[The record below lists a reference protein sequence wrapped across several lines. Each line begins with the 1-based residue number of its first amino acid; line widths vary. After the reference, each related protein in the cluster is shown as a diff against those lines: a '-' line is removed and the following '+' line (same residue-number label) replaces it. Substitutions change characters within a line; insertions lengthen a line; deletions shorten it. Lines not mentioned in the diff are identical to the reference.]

1 MKVIK
6 PQKLGLLSRTFEHKG
21 DCFLVLTMAAFFPL
35 DTPSALMSEVSM
47 WKFVAGELGD
57 KGPLDEGLPKSRGEV
72 LVSGHA
78 YPPGGRPQ
86 IACQVRVR
94 LGSVDKTLRVV
105 GNRHWEQKGAP
116 SAPEPFSRLPLTY
129 AQAFGG
135 EGYAL
140 NPLGKGFAPVS
151 TPKGPVHPLPNVE
164 DPQQLIR
171 SPKDKPAPAGF
182 LPYDVS
188 WPQRVSKAGTYD
200 AQWLKTRFP
209 GFADDLQQSY
219 FNTAPEDQWLPGYLQ
234 GGESF
239 SLQHLHPTQPLIEG
253 TLPKLSARAFVTQQ
267 TANGKQFLELS
278 TRLDSVWLFPHAL
291 RGVLLFR
298 ALTRVAEDDAA
309 DVLHCVAAFE
319 SPGAVRP
326 AQHYEQVLER
336 RLDKKKGYLYAL
348 RDDELLP
355 PEALVPS
362 AADEPADMPPPGEL
376 LRAAL
381 QRRIEREQERGKEI
395 SRQAGIPPESFLPP
409 PPPAN
414 APEPTLEEL
423 PAFIAK
429 MEADIEQQQERAQ
442 REREEAEK
450 EAREICEQSGIDYEQ
465 VMEEARSKA
474 GGPPRFSARE
484 ELGKLEQLAASA
496 RAQGQPQIELEAM
509 LAAPA
514 FAQKLEQAEASL
526 RDTYRRSAHV
536 FPPAARQRPEEN
548 ARLRAHIEARHRA
561 RQSLAGEDFT
571 GADLS
576 GMDLSGADLKGTFL
590 ERANLRA
597 ANLKGADLT
606 QAVLAR
612 ADLSG
617 ANLSGACLKDANLG
631 EALLAGAQLTGGVD
645 LTGAILSS
653 ADLRGANLRGA
664 QLTRA
669 SLFEA
674 RMEKADFRDVTAEG
688 TTFLQSNLSH
698 AAFVGATLSK
708 CNFLECTVEGA
719 DFSGATL
726 RSSVFLTAKGDGAIF
741 RQAKLG
747 NLRFVQGC
755 SFVKADFQGADL
767 AEANLRGT
775 QLKQSNFSGAALD
788 RADLSE
794 CDLSGARFHRA
805 TAKES
810 RWVRADLQGTNL
822 VAANL
827 MHAIL
832 QKANIAGADFTG
844 ANLFRAD
851 MAKVRGKAAS
861 VRDALLVEVRLVQR
875 ETK

>member
-6 PQKLGLLSRTFEHKG
+6 PQKLGLLTRTFEHKG

-35 DTPSALMSEVSM
+35 DAPSTLLSEVSM
-47 WKFVAGELGD
+47 WKFVAGELGAT
-57 KGPLDEGLPKSRGEV
+57 GPLDEGLPKARGEV
-72 LVSGHA
+72 LVCGQA

-94 LGSVDKTLRVV
+94 VGSVDKTLRVV
-105 GNRHWEQKGAP
+105 GDRHWQPSGAP
-116 SAPEPFSRLPLTY
+116 SAPEPFTQMPLTY

-140 NPLGKGFAPVS
+140 NPLGKGIARVN
-151 TPKGPVHPLPNVE
+151 TPRGPVHPLPNVE
-164 DPQQLIR
+164 EPQQPLR

-182 LPYDVS
+182 LPYDLG

-200 AQWLKTRFP
+200 DRWLKTRFP
-209 GFADDLQQSY
+209 GFADDLQPTY
-219 FNTAPEDQWLPGYLQ
+219 FNTAPEDQWLPGYFQ
-234 GGESF
+234 GGEPF

-253 TLPKLSARAFVTQQ
+253 VLPQLSSRAFITQR
-267 TANGKQFLELS
+267 TGNGQQLLELS

-319 SPGAVRP
+319 APGAVRP
-326 AQHYEQVLER
+326 ARHYEEVLER
-336 RLDKKKGYLYAL
+336 RLDKKKGHLYAL

-362 AADEPADMPPPGEL
+362 KVDAPVEVPPPGDL
-376 LRAAL
+376 IRAAL
-381 QRRIEREQERGKEI
+381 RRRIEREQERGKEI
-395 SRQAGIPPESFLPP
+395 ARQAGVAPESFLSPLPP
-409 PPPAN
+409 EDPPV
-414 APEPTLEEL
+414 PTLEEL

-429 MEADIEQQQERAQ
+429 VEADIEQHQERAE
-442 REREEAEK
+442 RERKEAEA
-450 EAREICEQSGIDYEQ
+450 EARRICEQSGIDYEK
-465 VMEEARSKA
+465 VMEEARSNA

-484 ELGKLEQLAASA
+484 ELGKLEQLAADS
-496 RAQGQPQIELEAM
+496 RAQGQPLPELEEM
-509 LAAPA
+509 LAAPGLV
-514 FAQKLEQAEASL
+514 QKLVQAEANL

-548 ARLRAHIEARHRA
+548 ARLRAYIEAKHRA

-576 GMDLSGADLKGTFL
+576 GMDLSGADLQGTFL
-590 ERANLRA
+590 ERANLRGT
-597 ANLKGADLT
+597 NLTGADLT

-612 ADLSG
+612 ADLSSV
-617 ANLSGACLKDANLG
+617 NLSGACLKEANLG
-631 EALLAGAQLTGGVD
+631 EAQLSGAQLTGGVD
-645 LTGAILSS
+645 LTGAILSN

-664 QLTRA
+664 QLSLA
-669 SLFEA
+669 NLFEA
-674 RMEKADFRDVTAEG
+674 RLEKADFRDVTMEG
-688 TTFLQSNLSH
+688 TTFLQSDLSR
-698 AAFVGATLSK
+698 AAFGGATLTK
-708 CNFLECTVEGA
+708 CNFLECKLEGA

-726 RSSVFLTAKGDGAIF
+726 RSSVFLTAKGDGALF

-747 NLRFVQGC
+747 NLRLVQGC
-755 SFVKADFQGADL
+755 SFANADFQGADL
-767 AEANLRGT
+767 TEANLRGT
-775 QLKQSNFSGAALD
+775 QLKQSNFTGAALD

-794 CDLSGARFHRA
+794 CDLSGARLYRA

-810 RWVRADLQGTNL
+810 RWVRADLQGSNL

-827 MHAIL
+827 MQAIL
-832 QKANIAGADFTG
+832 QKANITGADFTG

-861 VRDALLVEVRLVQR
+861 MRDALLLEVRLVQR
-875 ETK
+875 EAK